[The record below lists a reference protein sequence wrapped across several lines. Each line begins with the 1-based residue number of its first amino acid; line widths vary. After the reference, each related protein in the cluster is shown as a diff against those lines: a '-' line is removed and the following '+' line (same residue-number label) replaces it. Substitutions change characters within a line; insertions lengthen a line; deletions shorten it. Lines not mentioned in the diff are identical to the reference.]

1 MHYLRQSILFF
12 RTVTVPYGLER
23 CSTVKAKKLITEL
36 LWIDSELHPWRVGRR
51 PTKFLQLVILFNISK
66 SWNYEHVSLI
76 LKLRECL
83 SSWFDRE
90 FCLHDQQCVCIT
102 STQVYTLDQEKKLPE
117 IFINRI
123 NTSTSLIH
131 SFMVSSF
138 SKQMN
143 VLHSYSLFLSTSN
156 IFNSGKVNYHEPLL
170 VSTNFESNSIS
181 LCGIIIEYCNLLFNK

>member
-1 MHYLRQSILFF
+1 MHYLRQYILFF

-23 CSTVKAKKLITEL
+23 CSTVKAKKLIREL
-36 LWIDSELHPWRVGRR
+36 LWIDSELPPWRVCRR

-123 NTSTSLIH
+123 NTSTSLWFIH
-131 SFMVSSF
+131 LWFRLSLSKWTYFILILYF
-138 SKQMN
+138 SPQAIFSIVGRSIIMN
-143 VLHSYSLFLSTSN
+143 
-156 IFNSGKVNYHEPLL
+156 
-170 VSTNFESNSIS
+170 
-181 LCGIIIEYCNLLFNK
+181 LC